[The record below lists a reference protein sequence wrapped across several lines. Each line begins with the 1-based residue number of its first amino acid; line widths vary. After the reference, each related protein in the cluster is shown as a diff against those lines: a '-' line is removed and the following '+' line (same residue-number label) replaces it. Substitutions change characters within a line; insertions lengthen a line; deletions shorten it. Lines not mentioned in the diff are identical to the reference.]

1 MFKSREQAGILL
13 ARLLTRYA
21 NGNAAVLA
29 VPRGGVPV
37 GYSVAKALRLPLDV
51 VIPRKLPI
59 PEEPEAGFGA
69 VTADGTIVLN
79 DDMVAQLGLPS
90 RTIDAIVNE
99 VLREIRRREDVYRKA
114 APQVDLAGREVI
126 LTDDGLATGYT
137 MVAAIRSI
145 RRQSPKRIIVA
156 VPCAPS
162 RSVDLITPMADEL
175 FCVAQ
180 SDEPIFAVASFYEDF
195 RDLTDEEVI
204 HYLGSARAFGR

>member
-1 MFKSREQAGILL
+1 MFKNREQAGILL
-13 ARLLTRYA
+13 SRLLARYE

-37 GYSVAKALRLPLDV
+37 GYSVAKALQLPLDV

-79 DDMVAQLGLPS
+79 DDLVAQLGLPS
-90 RTIDAIVNE
+90 KTIDAIVNE
-99 VLREIRRREDVYRKA
+99 VLREIRRREDVYRTA
-114 APQVDLAGREVI
+114 APRVNLAGRVVI

-145 RRQSPKRIIVA
+145 RRQSPKRLVVA

-162 RSVDLITPMADEL
+162 RSIDLITPMVDEL
-175 FCVAQ
+175 RCVAQ

-195 RDLTDEEVI
+195 KDLTDEEVI
-204 HYLGSARAFGR
+204 HYIERARAFGS

>member
-13 ARLLTRYA
+13 SRLLTRHA

-37 GYSVAKALRLPLDV
+37 GYSVAKALRLQLDV

-90 RTIDAIVNE
+90 RTIDAIVSE
-99 VLREIRRREDVYRKA
+99 VLREIRRREDLYRKA
-114 APQVDLAGREVI
+114 APRVDLAGREVI

-145 RRQSPKRIIVA
+145 RRQSPKRVIVA

-162 RSVDLITPMADEL
+162 RSIDLITPMVDEL
-175 FCVAQ
+175 HCVAQ
-180 SDEPIFAVASFYEDF
+180 SDEPIFAVASFYEEF
-195 RDLTDEEVI
+195 TDLTDDEVI
-204 HYLGSARAFGR
+204 HYLDSARAFAR